1 MKKKGAGRFLRTI
14 AGAAA
19 VVLMGCSSNAPAGA
33 PAETVEVSSEK
44 AADEKST
51 DENVLNETETE
62 SAKEGET
69 VENTET
75 ETKTETEIMTQVDS
89 DAPTAAE
96 VLSQMGVGWN
106 LGNTFDAWGAPDP
119 RDNETC
125 WGNPETT
132 KEMIDAVRAQGF
144 DTLRIPVTWSE
155 HLGDAPD
162 YAIDSE
168 WLDRVAEVVDYA
180 YDEGM
185 FVILDTHHEP
195 DFWLKPQNDGLD
207 SVKEEL
213 AAIWT
218 QLAERFAE
226 YDYRL
231 LFEGMNEP
239 RIKGSP
245 TEWSGGTDEGRA
257 AVNELNKV
265 FVDTVRATG
274 GENATRCLI
283 ICPYG
288 NSVTTSTISQLEV
301 PDDQYVMVSA
311 HLYTPYVFTYEPDSG
326 NVNEWT
332 GALKKDITWAA
343 GQLDTNLISK
353 GIPVIVTEMGA
364 VRKTYTADDGS
375 ETQNTEQVVK
385 WLADYMEVMNQY
397 GIKCVWWDNNIYDS
411 DGEEFGIFD
420 RENLTWYSQEIAD
433 AIIEYAAA
441 PAR

>member
-1 MKKKGAGRFLRTI
+1 MKKKDVRRVLLTVMGAVALLLT
-14 AGAAA
+14 
-19 VVLMGCSSNAPAGA
+19 GCSS
-33 PAETVEVSSEK
+33 K
-44 AADEKST
+44 
-51 DENVLNETETE
+51 
-62 SAKEGET
+62 
-69 VENTET
+69 
-75 ETKTETEIMTQVDS
+75 
-89 DAPTAAE
+89 APTAE
-96 VLSQMGVGWN
+96 KVLSQMGVGWN
-106 LGNTFDAWGAPDP
+106 LGNTFDAWGASDP
-119 RDNETC
+119 MDNETT

-144 DTLRIPVTWSE
+144 NTLRIPVTWSE
-155 HLGDAPD
+155 HLGEAPD
-162 YAIDSE
+162 YTINSE
-168 WLDRVAEVVDYA
+168 WLERVAEVVDYA
-180 YDEGM
+180 YGEGM

-218 QLAERFAE
+218 QLAARFAE
-226 YDYRL
+226 YDYKL

-265 FVDTVRATG
+265 FVDTVRAAG

-301 PDDQYVMVSA
+301 PDDKYVMVSA
-311 HLYTPYVFTYEPDSG
+311 HLYTPYVFTYQPDSG

-343 GQLDTNLISK
+343 GQLNTNLISK

-364 VRKTYTADDGS
+364 VKKTYTAGDGS
-375 ETQNTEQVVK
+375 ETQNTEQVIK
-385 WLADYMEVMNQY
+385 WLADYMGVMNQY
-397 GIKCVWWDNNIYDS
+397 GIKCVWWDNGIYDG
-411 DGEEFGIFD
+411 DGEKFAIFD
-420 RENLTWYSQEIAD
+420 RRNLTWYSKEIAD
-433 AIIEYAAA
+433 AVVEYAGASA
-441 PAR
+441 K